1 MPTADKTSL
10 MNENSPMPEENVLPR
25 ADAAKTAVA
34 CVAGALIPGLGH
46 ALLRK
51 WDRAIVFFVCIAAMV
66 IIGVQL
72 DGCLFDPGFQNLFAL
87 GKFVLD
93 AGSGLLYWIPWMLG
107 AGAGDP
113 TAYTY
118 GFANVFIY
126 VAGLLNML
134 TIIDVFDIA
143 RGRKP

>member
-1 MPTADKTSL
+1 MDISTVDEA
-10 MNENSPMPEENVLPR
+10 SPAPEKDLPR
-25 ADAAKTAVA
+25 VDAVKTAVV

-51 WDRAIVFFVCIAAMV
+51 WDRAAVFFTCIAAMV

-72 DGCLFDPGFQNLFAL
+72 DGCLFDPGFQDLYAILKFFAEAGTGLF
-87 GKFVLD
+87 
-93 AGSGLLYWIPWMLG
+93 YWIPWIMG
-107 AGAGDP
+107 AGVGDN

-118 GFANVFIY
+118 DFANLFIY

-134 TIIDVFDIA
+134 TIVDVFDIA
-143 RGRKP
+143 MGRKP

>member
-1 MPTADKTSL
+1 MTIPIA
-10 MNENSPMPEENVLPR
+10 NEISQAPENNLPR
-25 ADAAKTAVA
+25 ADAGKTAAV
-34 CVAGALIPGLGH
+34 CIAGAMIPGLGH

-51 WDRAIVFFVCIAAMV
+51 WDRAAVFFICITIML
-66 IIGVQL
+66 ILGVQL
-72 DGCLFDPGFQNLFAL
+72 DGSLFDPDFQDLYAIL
-87 GKFVLD
+87 KFFSE
-93 AGSGLLYWIPWMLG
+93 AGAGLLYWIPWLMGLG
-107 AGAGDP
+107 AGDS

-118 GFANVFIY
+118 DYANVFIY

>member
-1 MPTADKTSL
+1 MQ
-10 MNENSPMPEENVLPR
+10 R
-25 ADAAKTAVA
+25 ADAAKTAVV

-51 WDRAIVFFVCIAAMV
+51 WDRAAVFFICIAAMV

-72 DGCLFDPGFQNLFAL
+72 DGRLFDPDFQNFFTAL
-87 GKFVLD
+87 KFIAG
-93 AGSGLLYWIPWMLG
+93 AGSGLFFWIPWTLG
-107 AGAGDP
+107 AGAGDS

-118 GFANVFIY
+118 DYANVFIY

-134 TIIDVFDIA
+134 TIIDIFDIA

>member
-1 MPTADKTSL
+1 MTTADDTSPKSES
-10 MNENSPMPEENVLPR
+10 MIPENELPR
-25 ADAAKTAVA
+25 VDAAKTAVA

-51 WDRAIVFFVCIAAMV
+51 WDRAAVFFVCIAAMV
-66 IIGVQL
+66 TIGVQL
-72 DGCLFDPGFQNLFAL
+72 DGCLFDPGFQNLYAIL
-87 GKFVLD
+87 KFTAE
-93 AGSGLLYWIPWMLG
+93 AGAGLMYWIPWLIG
-107 AGAGDP
+107 AGVGDS

-118 GFANVFIY
+118 DFANLFIY
-126 VAGLLNML
+126 AAGLLNML

>member
-1 MPTADKTSL
+1 MPTVDET
-10 MNENSPMPEENVLPR
+10 SPMQESPITANDLPR
-25 ADAAKTAVA
+25 ADAYKTAVV

-51 WDRAIVFFVCIAAMV
+51 PDRAAVFFGSIAAMI

-72 DGCLFDPGFQNLFAL
+72 DGCLFDPGFQNLYAVF
-87 GKFVLD
+87 KFSAE
-93 AGSGLLYWIPWMLG
+93 AGAGLLYWIPWMLG

-118 GFANVFIY
+118 DYANVFMY

-134 TIIDVFDIA
+134 IVIDAFDIA

>member
-1 MPTADKTSL
+1 MTTTDDTSPKSEL
-10 MNENSPMPEENVLPR
+10 MMPENELPR

-46 ALLRK
+46 AFLRK
-51 WDRAIVFFVCIAAMV
+51 WDRAAMFFVCIAAMV
-66 IIGVQL
+66 VIGVQL
-72 DGCLFDPGFQNLFAL
+72 DGCLFDPGFGNLYAIL
-87 GKFVLD
+87 KFTAE
-93 AGSGLLYWIPWMLG
+93 AGAGLLYWIPWMIG
-107 AGAGDP
+107 VGVGDS

-118 GFANVFIY
+118 DFANLFIY
-126 VAGLLNML
+126 TAGLLNML

>member
-1 MPTADKTSL
+1 MPTNDEAFQAL
-10 MNENSPMPEENVLPR
+10 ENNLPR
-25 ADAAKTAVA
+25 ADNTKTAVA

-51 WDRAIVFFVCIAAMV
+51 WDRAIVFFVCISAMV

-72 DGCLFDPGFQNLFAL
+72 DGSLFDPDFNDMFA
-87 GKFVLD
+87 VLRFIAD
-93 AGSGLLYWIPWMLG
+93 AGAGLLYWIPWTLG
-107 AGAGDP
+107 AGIGD
-113 TAYTY
+113 TASYTY
-118 GFANVFIY
+118 DFANMFIY

-134 TIIDVFDIA
+134 TIVDVFDIA

>member
-1 MPTADKTSL
+1 MIMPTDDEISTSPA
-10 MNENSPMPEENVLPR
+10 NELPR

-51 WDRAIVFFVCIAAMV
+51 WDRAAVFFVCIAAMI

-72 DGCLFDPGFQNLFAL
+72 DGCLFDPDFQNMFAIL
-87 GKFVLD
+87 KFAAD
-93 AGSGLLYWIPWMLG
+93 AGAGLLYWIPWALG
-107 AGAGDP
+107 AGAGDN
-113 TAYTY
+113 TSYTY
-118 GFANVFIY
+118 DFANVFIY